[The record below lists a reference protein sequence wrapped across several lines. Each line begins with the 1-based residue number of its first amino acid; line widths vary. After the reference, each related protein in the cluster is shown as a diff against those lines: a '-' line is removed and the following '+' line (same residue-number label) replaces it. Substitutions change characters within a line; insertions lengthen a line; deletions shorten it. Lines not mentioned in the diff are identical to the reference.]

1 MNYIRG
7 ELSEFDRMAVITFE
21 NSAVEVHQLLRMT
34 DENKAYTT
42 SLCQGLRPGGGT
54 SILSG
59 LKAASAMIQ
68 RRQTQNPITSVFLLT
83 DGVDGSHVAEKKVG
97 LMYRVCFSIL
107 YFREYLK
114 ESKSL
119 VPHSSCMDL
128 DQITI
133 ANISR

>member
-1 MNYIRG
+1 VNYIRG

-34 DENKAYTT
+34 DENKAYTS
-42 SLCQGLRPGGGT
+42 SLCQGLKPGGGT

-83 DGVDGSHVAEKKVG
+83 DGVDGSHVSEKKVSG
-97 LMYRVCFSIL
+97 LLLSVPQFCIHS
-107 YFREYLK
+107 REYPK
-114 ESKSL
+114 ESRSL
-119 VPHSSCMDL
+119 VRPSSCMDS
-128 DQITI
+128 DRIMT
-133 ANISR
+133 ANI